1 MVMLPDLKE
10 LYIRKSSLL
19 SELENVEQ
27 QISYLEQPENLTQER
42 MKMLE
47 KNAMKRHNISKVKTI
62 LTLFTTLIAVVNL
75 MKVLISK

>member
-1 MVMLPDLKE
+1 MLPDLKE